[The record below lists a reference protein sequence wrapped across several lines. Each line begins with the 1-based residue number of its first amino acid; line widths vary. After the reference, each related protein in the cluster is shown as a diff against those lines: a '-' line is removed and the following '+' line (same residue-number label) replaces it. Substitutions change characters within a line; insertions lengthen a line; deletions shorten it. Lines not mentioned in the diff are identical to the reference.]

1 MLHEP
6 ANRDTAPDSAAGYK
20 SRLGLI
26 LFFVYAAM
34 YAGFVV
40 INLTTP
46 AMMEITVLWG
56 INLAVVYGLAL
67 ILAAFGLALAY
78 DSLCRK
84 REEGR

>member
-6 ANRDTAPDSAAGYK
+6 ANRDTAPDPAAGYK

-67 ILAAFGLALAY
+67 ILAALGLALAY